1 MHWQHGTL
9 TLPRFIPHRAM
20 GVIIADGQ
28 HRTTVLILLETG
40 YAKGRAACAFGHM
53 KDWPSEARRLLRYTS
68 SQETARLRS
77 PNVGN

>member
-1 MHWQHGTL
+1 
-9 TLPRFIPHRAM
+9 
-20 GVIIADGQ
+20 
-28 HRTTVLILLETG
+28 LETG